1 MGARPSEDT
10 RRSDARSGID
20 SIRSCSECAASFC
33 DPRQSR
39 QKAHAKHCY
48 EKLCKIL
55 SKGGAN
61 FNVLTRRDIAVCMRN
76 VNNYLCRGMDLMGSG
91 RLGAYILYFT

>member
-61 FNVLTRRDIAVCMRN
+61 FNAL
-76 VNNYLCRGMDLMGSG
+76 GSG
-91 RLGAYILYFT
+91 RTREPGVPAKPARRVHTLLYIRYIINILYRMS